1 MGSMTLADVLSPPQ
15 EERGALR
22 WRVAVPVG
30 TNPFLVLEW
39 FQFSFCGASI
49 VLITLVCG
57 AWLTE
62 GGLYT
67 ADVIHSFLASL
78 LVFVA
83 IMISFFCI
91 SLLFFGNRYFATY
104 SFDAGG
110 LYYEGIRGSDK
121 RDGLLPLHIKPYP
134 VVGEITVQKTRSRH
148 IPWEKLTRYQDIASM
163 RVIILRR
170 GFWHMAKVYTPDC
183 VTHQKAID
191 IISAYLGGN
200 GHENACGTGKC
211 A

>member
-1 MGSMTLADVLSPPQ
+1 MSGVTLADVLNPPR
-15 EERGALR
+15 EEHGTLR
-22 WRVAVPVG
+22 WRVAVPLG

-67 ADVIHSFLASL
+67 VDVMQSLWASL
-78 LVFVA
+78 FVFA
-83 IMISFFCI
+83 ALILSFFGI
-91 SLLFFGNRYFATY
+91 SLLLFGNKYFAIY
-104 SFDAGG
+104 HFDAGG
-110 LYYEGIRGSDK
+110 LYYEGIRGFDN
-121 RDGLLPLHIKPYP
+121 RNDLLPLHIKPYP
-134 VVGEITVQKTRSRH
+134 VVGEIVANRTRSRH

-170 GFWHMAKVYTPDC
+170 GYWHMAKVYTPDSA
-183 VTHQKAID
+183 THHKAID
-191 IISAYLGGN
+191 LISSYLEKN
-200 GHENACGTGKC
+200 ECNNALEHI
-211 A
+211 